1 MAAMKKI
8 VVKLELH
15 CDGKKQKA
23 IKTVSTLCGIDQ
35 IVMDMKDGQMTVVG
49 TVDPVD
55 VVHKLRKRFCSVRM
69 VSVGPAKEEGK
80 KNNEGGGDKKV
91 DNTKGA
97 CTPIPVC
104 QPCYPAHW
112 YPPPHHPQPCYCY
125 VVHTEEHPH
134 ACVIC

>member
-1 MAAMKKI
+1 MKKI

-97 CTPIPVC
+97 CTPIPVSGGCASAELC
-104 QPCYPAHW
+104 QVPNYS
-112 YPPPHHPQPCYCY
+112 
-125 VVHTEEHPH
+125 VEKN
-134 ACVIC
+134 